1 MLITRGIKLEDIFD
15 YLNTTDDAILDYNT
29 IDNIEEGVKM
39 LFTHIMNEDD
49 ILVQV
54 DPDADGYCSAAIL
67 INYLNKVVPGFTQNH
82 LSYQLTA
89 SYLCFHTVFPLA
101 LSN

>member
-1 MLITRGIKLEDIFD
+1 MEYKLINSSPTANVSPIEQVLITRGIKLEDIFD

-67 INYLNKVVPGFTQNH
+67 INYLKFH
-82 LSYQLTA
+82 S
-89 SYLCFHTVFPLA
+89 LCVFFMHT
-101 LSN
+101 